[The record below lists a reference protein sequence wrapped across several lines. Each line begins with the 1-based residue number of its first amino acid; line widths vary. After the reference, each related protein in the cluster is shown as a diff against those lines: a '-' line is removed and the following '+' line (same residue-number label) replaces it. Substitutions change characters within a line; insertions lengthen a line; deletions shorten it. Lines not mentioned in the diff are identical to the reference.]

1 MAEGPLVPRE
11 ELRASL
17 AAQRELGPDYE
28 AEVLDRFAGE
38 LERRIQARLPE
49 PPRKGLAS
57 DQKTGIAIV
66 SILAAIPLIAIA
78 SGSGLAAVIAVCL
91 ALVAVNFLV
100 IRS

>member
-1 MAEGPLVPRE
+1 MAEEPLVPRD
-11 ELRASL
+11 ELRATL

-28 AEVLDRFAGE
+28 AQVLDRFAGE

-49 PPRKGLAS
+49 PKRKGLAS
-57 DQKTGIAIV
+57 DQKTGIVIV

-78 SGSGLAAVIAVCL
+78 SASGLAGVIAVCL